1 MTLGSKKS
9 KGPDWR
15 RRQEEKISSEIL
27 ELKTGKKG
35 RPRSVLAHVETSCPR
50 KRGRVGLQICG
61 VSLFLIV
68 G

>member
-27 ELKTGKKG
+27 ELKIGKKV
-35 RPRSVLAHVETSCPR
+35 RPRSVLAHVDRDLLS
-50 KRGRVGLQICG
+50 
-61 VSLFLIV
+61 
-68 G
+68 